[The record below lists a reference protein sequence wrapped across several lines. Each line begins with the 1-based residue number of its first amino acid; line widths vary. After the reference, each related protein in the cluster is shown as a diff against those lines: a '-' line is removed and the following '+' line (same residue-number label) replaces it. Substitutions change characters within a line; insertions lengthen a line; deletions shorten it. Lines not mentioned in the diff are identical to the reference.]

1 MNMKLKIWK
10 MSQFEKKAKCKN
22 LEKKV
27 KCQNL
32 ETKGLMSKFGNKCQ
46 NDVWVYKSKYVL
58 KISLISFFLRDS
70 YRLSLISSILQ
81 KKKSN

>member
-1 MNMKLKIWK
+1 
-10 MSQFEKKAKCKN
+10 MSKFG
-22 LEKKV
+22 KKV

-81 KKKSN
+81 KKKQLDAKTLNTLAVLF